1 MNIKIVA
8 AVLGLGLFGATG
20 RPTAWVRNRGLSL
33 VQHAG
38 PIKQL
43 LVRHALG

>member
-1 MNIKIVA
+1 VTH
-8 AVLGLGLFGATG
+8 GLQRLFGAAG
-20 RPTAWVRNRGLSL
+20 RPASWVRNRGLSL
-33 VQHAG
+33 VDSTG